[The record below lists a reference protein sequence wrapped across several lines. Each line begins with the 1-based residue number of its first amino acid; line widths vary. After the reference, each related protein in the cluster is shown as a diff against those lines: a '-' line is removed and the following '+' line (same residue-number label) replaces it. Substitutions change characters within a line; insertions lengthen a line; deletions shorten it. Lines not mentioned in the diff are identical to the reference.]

1 MRYSILISLFLFMPF
16 SLMASSEAI
25 TLGIL
30 PGGNPQV
37 LEKESFILA
46 EKLQQKIGKP
56 VNIYISKNY
65 TGMID
70 ALKNKKIEFAI
81 LSSMTYVIAEEQANI
96 KVLLKKT
103 WSNGPFYFSAIV
115 TSAKSKIK
123 KIADLKGKTIAFVD
137 EKSTSGY
144 LYPQIALQK
153 SKIQAQDFKKVIFS
167 GNHAASVEML
177 ENGQVDAVA
186 VFSDDEKGRIG
197 AWDRFAKSKKF
208 KVRVLWMSEPIPN
221 DPIVVRQ
228 DFYDQNAKL
237 THEIMYSLIEIQND
251 GGSAQLSEI
260 LGTSDLMPATSRQY
274 DPVREVVKS
283 FKSVLKL

>member
-1 MRYSILISLFLFMPF
+1 MRNYFFIALICLLPF
-16 SLMASSEAI
+16 FSMASGDAVTI
-25 TLGIL
+25 GIL

-37 LEKESFILA
+37 LEKESYILA

-65 TGMID
+65 SGMIE
-70 ALKNKKIEFAI
+70 ALKNKKIEFAF
-81 LSSMTYVIAEEQANI
+81 LTAMTYVVADEQAEI

-103 WSNGPFYFSAIV
+103 WSNGPFYYSAII

-123 KIADLKGKTIAFVD
+123 KISDLKGKTIAFVD

-144 LYPQIALQK
+144 LYPQIELK
-153 SKIQAQDFKKVIFS
+153 KYKIDNKDFKNIVFS

-177 ENGQVDAVA
+177 ETGKVDAVA
-186 VFSDDEKGRIG
+186 VFSDDEKGKVG
-197 AWDRFAKSKKF
+197 AWHRFAKAKNF

-251 GGSAQLSEI
+251 GNSQLSEI

-274 DPVREVVKS
+274 EPVREVVKS